1 MNFIETRGN
10 DGIKPLEV
18 PFSEAILNPST
29 SFGGLYV
36 PKFLPILEE
45 NFIQNHVKK
54 SYKELAF
61 DILKAFEIDISEDE
75 INKALSLYDKFDDP
89 TNPCPVVKVKNDL
102 FVHEQY
108 HGPTR
113 AFKDMAL
120 QPFGS
125 ILSSIAKKRDE
136 KYLILAAT
144 SGDTGP
150 AALNTFKNKENIQV
164 ACLYPDGGT
173 SDVQRLQMICE
184 DGKNLKVIGINGNF
198 DDAQNALKN
207 LLASATFKEE
217 LQKDNIK
224 LSAANSV
231 NFGRIIFQIIYHFW
245 SYIQLLK
252 QEEIIFGEKIYLV
265 VPSGNFGNVL
275 GAFYALQMGL
285 PIEKLLVASNE
296 NNILTQWINT
306 GVYDIRGKELVL
318 TKSPAMDILKSSNI
332 ERVIF
337 SLFGANRTKELMENL
352 NNNNVF
358 QMTQDETKELQK
370 YFSATFCDDNFCA
383 KTIKEFLDINYLMDP
398 HTATCIKA
406 YKELKEENLKTVI
419 YSTAEWTKFS
429 PTVLSALKQDSKKYS
444 DKDALA
450 EISEKYNAKLPQLI
464 KDLFSSKI
472 NHNTIINKSDIEAQI
487 INFIKES

>member
-1 MNFIETRGN
+1 MYFIETRGN
-10 DGIKPLEV
+10 DGIKPIEV
-18 PFSEAILNPST
+18 QFSEAILNPST

-36 PKFLPILEE
+36 PKNLPKLEE
-45 NFIQNHVKK
+45 NFVQNHVNK
-54 SYKELAF
+54 SYKDLAF
-61 DILKAFEIDISEDE
+61 DILKAFEIDIDDEE
-75 INKALSLYDKFDDP
+75 INKALSLYDKFDDAS
-89 TNPCPVVKVKNDL
+89 NPCPVVKVKEDL

-173 SDVQRLQMICE
+173 SDVQRLQMVCE
-184 DGKNLKVIGINGNF
+184 DGENLKVIGIKGNF

-207 LLASATFKEE
+207 LLASKTFKEE

-252 QEEIIFGEKIYLV
+252 QEEITFGEKIYLV

-306 GVYDIRGKELVL
+306 GIYDIRGKELVL

-337 SLFGANRTKELMENL
+337 SLFGANRTKELMEDL
-352 NNNNVF
+352 NNNNIF
-358 QMTQDETKELQK
+358 QMTQEETKELQK
-370 YFSATFCDDNFCA
+370 YFSATYSDDNFGA
-383 KTIKEFLDINYLMDP
+383 KTIKNFLDANYLMDP

-406 YKELKEENLKTVI
+406 YEELKEKNLKTVI

-429 PTVLSALKQDSKKYS
+429 PTVLNALKNDSVKYS
-444 DKDALA
+444 DKEALE
-450 EISEKYNAKLPQLI
+450 EISQKYKVKLPQMI
-464 KDLFSSKI
+464 KDLFTSKI
-472 NHNTIINKSDIEAQI
+472 NHYTIINKSDIETQI
-487 INFIKES
+487 IDFIKES

>member
-10 DGIKPLEV
+10 DGIKPVEV

-36 PKFLPILEE
+36 PAYLPKLED
-45 NFIQNHVKK
+45 NFILNHINS

-61 DILKAFEIDISEDE
+61 DILKAFEIDIDENE
-75 INKALSLYDKFDDP
+75 INKALALYDNFDDAS
-89 TNPCPVVKVKNDL
+89 NPCPVVRVKDDL

-173 SDVQRLQMICE
+173 SDVQRLQMVCE
-184 DGKNLKVIGINGNF
+184 DGKNLKVLGIKGNF
-198 DDAQNALKN
+198 DDAQNALKK
-207 LLASATFKEE
+207 LLASQTFKDE
-217 LQKDNIK
+217 LKKDNIK

-252 QEEIIFGEKIYLV
+252 QEEITFGEKIYLI

-275 GAFYALQMGL
+275 GGFYALQMGV

-306 GVYDIRGKELVL
+306 GVYDIRGKELKL

-337 SLFGANRTKELMENL
+337 SLFGANRTKELMEDL
-352 NNNNVF
+352 NNNNIF
-358 QMTQDETKELQK
+358 QMSEKETKELQK
-370 YFSATFCDDNFCA
+370 YFSAIYSDDTFGT
-383 KTIKEFLDINYLMDP
+383 KIIKEFLDDGYLMDP

-406 YKELKEENLKTVI
+406 YNELKEKPLKSVI

-429 PTVLSALKQDSKKYS
+429 PTVLNALKQNSQKYS
-444 DKDALA
+444 DKEALE
-450 EISEKYNAKLPQLI
+450 EISSKYNATLPQSI
-464 KDLFSSKI
+464 KDLFSAKI
-472 NHNTIINKSDIEAQI
+472 NHSLVIDTNNIETEI
-487 INFIKES
+487 VKFIRES

>member
-10 DGIKPLEV
+10 DGIKPVEV

-36 PKFLPILEE
+36 PKYLPKLEE
-45 NFIQNHVKK
+45 NFIQNHVNK
-54 SYKELAF
+54 SYKELAY
-61 DILKAFEIDISEDE
+61 DILKAFEIDIDE
-75 INKALSLYDKFDDP
+75 NEIKKALDLYDNFDDAS
-89 TNPCPVVKVKNDL
+89 NPCPVVKVKEDL

-164 ACLYPDGGT
+164 VCLYPDGGT
-173 SDVQRLQMICE
+173 SDVQRLQMVCE
-184 DGKNLKVIGINGNF
+184 DGKNLKVLGIKGNF

-207 LLASATFKEE
+207 LLASKTFKEE
-217 LQKDNIK
+217 LEKDNIK

-252 QEEIIFGEKIYLV
+252 QDEITFGEKIYLV

-275 GAFYALQMGL
+275 GAFYAQEMGL

-296 NNILTQWINT
+296 NNILTEWINT
-306 GVYDIRGKELVL
+306 GIYDIRNKELKL

-332 ERVIF
+332 ERVIY
-337 SLFGANRTKELMENL
+337 SLFGANRTKELMEEL
-352 NNNNVF
+352 NKNNIF
-358 QMTQDETKELQK
+358 EMSKKETEQLQK
-370 YFSATFCDDNFCA
+370 YFSAIYSNDTFGA
-383 KTIKEFLDINYLMDP
+383 KTIKEFLDIGYLMDP

-406 YKELKEENLKTVI
+406 YNELKEKPLKTVI
-419 YSTAEWTKFS
+419 YSTAEWTK
-429 PTVLSALKQDSKKYS
+429 
-444 DKDALA
+444 
-450 EISEKYNAKLPQLI
+450 
-464 KDLFSSKI
+464 
-472 NHNTIINKSDIEAQI
+472 
-487 INFIKES
+487 

>member
-10 DGIKPLEV
+10 DGVKPSEV
-18 PFSEAILNPST
+18 TFSEAILNPSA

-36 PKFLPILEE
+36 PKELPKLEDNFL
-45 NFIQNHVKK
+45 QNHLN
-54 SYKELAF
+54 STYKELAY
-61 DILKAFEIDISEDE
+61 DILKAFKIDIEEVE
-75 INKALSLYDKFDDP
+75 IQKALDLYDNFDDP
-89 TNPCPVVKVKNDL
+89 SNPCPVVKVKDDL

-125 ILSSIAKKRDE
+125 ILSSIAKANNE

-173 SDVQRLQMICE
+173 SDVQRLQMVCE
-184 DGKNLKVIGINGNF
+184 DGKNLKVIGIHGNF
-198 DDAQNALKN
+198 DDAQSALKN
-207 LLASATFKEE
+207 LLASESFKEE
-217 LQKDNIK
+217 LKNDGIK

-252 QEEIIFGEKIYLV
+252 QEEIKFGEKIYLV

-275 GAFYALQMGL
+275 GGFYALQMGV

-296 NNILTQWINT
+296 NKILTEWINT
-306 GVYDIRGKELVL
+306 GVYDINDKELKL

-332 ERVIF
+332 ERVIY
-337 SLFGANRTKELMENL
+337 SLYGADRTKEMMEGL
-352 NNNNVF
+352 NSNKKFV
-358 QMTQDETKELQK
+358 MSEDETKQLQK
-370 YFSATFCDDNFCA
+370 YFSAINSNDTYGA
-383 KTIKEFLDINYLMDP
+383 KVIKSFLDEGYLMDP

-406 YKELKEENLKTVI
+406 YEDLKEKDLKTVI

-429 PTVLSALKQDSKKYS
+429 PTVLNALKENNEKYA
-444 DKDALA
+444 DKEALE
-450 EISEKYNAKLPQLI
+450 EISSKYEANLPESI
-464 KDLFSSKI
+464 KELFNSEI
-472 NHNTIINKSDIEAQI
+472 IHNTIIEKENIEEEI
-487 INFIKES
+487 VKFIRES

>member
-10 DGIKPLEV
+10 DGIKPVEV

-36 PKFLPILEE
+36 PKHLPKLED
-45 NFIQNHVKK
+45 NFIQNHVNK
-54 SYKELAF
+54 SYKELAY
-61 DILKAFEIDISEDE
+61 DILKAFEIDIDE
-75 INKALSLYDKFDDP
+75 NEIKKALDLYDNFDDAS
-89 TNPCPVVKVKNDL
+89 NPCPVVKVKEDL

-164 ACLYPDGGT
+164 VCLYPDGGT
-173 SDVQRLQMICE
+173 SDVQRLQMVCE
-184 DGKNLKVIGINGNF
+184 DGKNLKVLGIKGNF

-207 LLASATFKEE
+207 LLASKTFKEE
-217 LQKDNIK
+217 LEKDNIK

-252 QEEIIFGEKIYLV
+252 QNEITFGEKIYLV

-275 GAFYALQMGL
+275 GAFYAQEMGL

-296 NNILTQWINT
+296 NNILTEWINT
-306 GVYDIRGKELVL
+306 GIYDIRNKELKL

-332 ERVIF
+332 ERVIY
-337 SLFGANRTKELMENL
+337 SLFGANRTKELMEEL
-352 NNNNVF
+352 NKNNIFKMSKN
-358 QMTQDETKELQK
+358 ETEQLQK
-370 YFSATFCDDNFCA
+370 YFSAIYSNDTFGA
-383 KTIKEFLDINYLMDP
+383 KTIKEFLDIGYLMDP

-406 YKELKEENLKTVI
+406 YNELKEKPLKTVI

-429 PTVLSALKQDSKKYS
+429 PTVLNALNENSMKYADKEALEEISSKYS
-444 DKDALA
+444 AILPESIKELF
-450 EISEKYNAKLPQLI
+450 NA
-464 KDLFSSKI
+464 KI
-472 NHNTIINKSDIEAQI
+472 NHSLVINKEDIETEI
-487 INFIKES
+487 VKFIREL

>member
-10 DGIKPLEV
+10 DGVKPIEV

-36 PKFLPILEE
+36 PKHLPKLEE
-45 NFIQNHVKK
+45 NFILNHINS

-61 DILKAFEIDISEDE
+61 DILKAFEIDIEESE
-75 INKALSLYDKFDDP
+75 INKALSLYDKFDDAS
-89 TNPCPVVKVKNDL
+89 NPCPVVKVKDDL

-150 AALNTFKNKENIQV
+150 AALNTFRNKENIQV
-164 ACLYPDGGT
+164 VCLYPDGGT
-173 SDVQRLQMICE
+173 SDVQRLQMVCE
-184 DGKNLKVIGINGNF
+184 DGKNLKVLGIKGNF
-198 DDAQNALKN
+198 DDAQNALKK
-207 LLASATFKEE
+207 LLASKTFKEE
-217 LQKDNIK
+217 LEKDNIK

-252 QEEIIFGEKIYLV
+252 QEEITNGEKIYLV

-275 GAFYALQMGL
+275 GGFYALQMGV

-306 GVYDIRGKELVL
+306 GVYDIRGKELKL
-318 TKSPAMDILKSSNI
+318 TLSPAMDILKSSNI

-337 SLFGANRTKELMENL
+337 SLFGPDRTKELMEDL
-352 NNNNVF
+352 NNNNIF
-358 QMTQDETKELQK
+358 KMSENETKELQK
-370 YFSATFCDDNFCA
+370 YFSAIYSDDTFGTS
-383 KTIKEFLDINYLMDP
+383 TIKEFLDNGYLMDP

-406 YKELKEENLKTVI
+406 YKELKDKQLKTVI

-429 PTVLSALKQDSKKYS
+429 PTVLNALKENNTKYS
-444 DKDALA
+444 DKEALE
-450 EISEKYNAKLPQLI
+450 EISSKYNASLGNSI
-464 KDLFSSKI
+464 KELFSAKI
-472 NHNTIINKSDIEAQI
+472 NHSLVIEKENIEQEI
-487 INFIKES
+487 VKFIRES

>member
-1 MNFIETRGN
+1 MGFIETRGN
-10 DGIKPLEV
+10 DGNLPKEV
-18 PFSEAILNPST
+18 SFSQAILNPSA

-36 PKFLPILEE
+36 PKNLPDLGNNFLQKHI
-45 NFIQNHVKK
+45 NS

-61 DILKAFEIDISEDE
+61 DILKKFEIDIEDSA
-75 INKALSLYDKFDDP
+75 IKNALDLYDNFDDK
-89 TNPCPVVKVKNDL
+89 TNPSPVVKVKDDL
-102 FVHEQY
+102 FVNEQY

-125 ILSSIAKKRDE
+125 ILSHLAEKQNK

-150 AALNTFKNKENIQV
+150 AALSTFRNKKNIKV
-164 ACLYPDGGT
+164 VCLYPDGGT
-173 SDVQRLQMICE
+173 SDVQRLQMVCDSGE
-184 DGKNLKVIGINGNF
+184 NLKVLGIKGNF

-207 LLASATFKEE
+207 LLASKSFKNE
-217 LQKDNIK
+217 LEKEDIS

-245 SYIQLLK
+245 SYLELLR
-252 QEEIIFGEKIYLV
+252 QNEIKEGEKIYLV

-275 GAFYALQMGL
+275 GAFYALKFGL

-296 NNILTQWINT
+296 NNILTEWIKT
-306 GVYDIRGKELVL
+306 GIYDIREKELKL

-337 SLFGANRTKELMENL
+337 DLFGSARTKELFDDL
-352 NNNNVF
+352 NKNSIF
-358 QMTQDETKELQK
+358 KMTKDETTKLQEF
-370 YFSATFCDDNFCA
+370 FSATFSDDSFGQ
-383 KTIKEFLDINYLMDP
+383 KTIKEFLDNGYLMDP

-406 YKELKEENLKTVI
+406 YNELREKPLKTVI

-429 PTVLSALKQDSKKYS
+429 PTVLNSLNQNDIKYS
-444 DKDALA
+444 DKEALDEISTKFNATLPQSIKELFNSKIIHNSVIDKNNIEA
-450 EISEKYNAKLPQLI
+450 EII
-464 KDLFSSKI
+464 KFI
-472 NHNTIINKSDIEAQI
+472 RKS
-487 INFIKES
+487 